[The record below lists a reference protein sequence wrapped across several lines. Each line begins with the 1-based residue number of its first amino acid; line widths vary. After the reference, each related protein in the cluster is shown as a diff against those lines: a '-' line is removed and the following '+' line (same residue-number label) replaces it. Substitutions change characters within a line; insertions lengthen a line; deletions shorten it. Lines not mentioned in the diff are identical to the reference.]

1 MIEEHLEDRQSVFA
15 DLVRVW
21 ERTRLPKGLSTP
33 EKPFVFS
40 PDRARHFANRTPD
53 MRYLIL
59 DEELLD
65 LEGYLERLK
74 TYIGEYEADL
84 DS

>member
-1 MIEEHLEDRQSVFA
+1 MFA
-15 DLVRVW
+15 
-21 ERTRLPKGLSTP
+21 
-33 EKPFVFS
+33 

-53 MRYLIL
+53 IRYLIL

-74 TYIGEYEADL
+74 AYIEDYRARTL
-84 DS
+84 